1 MVGDGQDSL
10 LLAHPLAHV
19 LELGHSPRTANGK
32 EEIFEQLRVG
42 GALESLEDVC
52 RRIGRVEIVAEL

>member
-1 MVGDGQDSL
+1 MVGDGQDFL

-19 LELGHSPRTANGK
+19 LELRHCPRTANGK

-42 GALESLEDVC
+42 RALESLEDVFK
-52 RRIGRVEIVAEL
+52 RIGRVEILARL